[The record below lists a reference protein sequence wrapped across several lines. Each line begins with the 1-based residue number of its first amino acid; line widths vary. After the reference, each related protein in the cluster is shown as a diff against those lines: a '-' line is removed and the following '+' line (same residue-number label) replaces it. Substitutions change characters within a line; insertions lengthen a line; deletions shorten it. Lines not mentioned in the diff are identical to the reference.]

1 MKFIPLPT
9 ECQQLEQLPNVC
21 PSIAA
26 DLRLVGIQQPSDLK
40 KQDAYTLYQELC
52 RTTGKRHDPCMIDV
66 FISAIRYMHGHAPKS
81 WWAFTDERKH
91 TLQQKAHDYSGYTHY
106 KSSIELAD
114 CH

>member
-9 ECQQLEQLPNVC
+9 ECQRLEQLPNVC

-26 DLRLVGIQQPSDLK
+26 NLRLVGIQKPVDLQK
-40 KQDAYTLYQELC
+40 KDAYTLYQELC
-52 RTTGKRHDPCMIDV
+52 SATGKRYDPCVIDV
-66 FISAIRYMHGHAPKS
+66 FISAIRYMQGHAPKS

-91 TLQQKAHDYSGYTHY
+91 ALQQKTYGYVA
-106 KSSIELAD
+106 SLD